1 MGKMVFT
8 SVRTIMNPVFPQSLL
23 DIMPPGLSR
32 LLVLFVFK
40 ATKDSPKE
48 C

>member
-1 MGKMVFT
+1 MDYFSTFIQVLQT
-8 SVRTIMNPVFPQSLL
+8 LL